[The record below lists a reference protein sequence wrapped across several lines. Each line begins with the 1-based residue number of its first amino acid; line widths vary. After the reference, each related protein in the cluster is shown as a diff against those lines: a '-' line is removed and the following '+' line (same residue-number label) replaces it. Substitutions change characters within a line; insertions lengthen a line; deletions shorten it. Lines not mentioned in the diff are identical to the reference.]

1 MEKRG
6 NERKMV
12 TFVKNAK
19 EEKPLPKIG
28 TKFMVNGAEY
38 EVVYINEGQNRFS
51 CQPCEG
57 AY

>member
-1 MEKRG
+1 
-6 NERKMV
+6 MV